1 LEYREVEP
9 SIQLSVLTAGH
20 DSKSSIQPSFYFSSA
35 MVPTAY
41 TRMVVDQK
49 AMEAKG
55 SALERRD

>member
-1 LEYREVEP
+1 LGYREVEP
-9 SIQLSVLTAGH
+9 PIQLSVLTAGH

-41 TRMVVDQK
+41 TRMVVGQK

-55 SALERRD
+55 WALERRD